1 MFIKKAGYRE
11 DGQEDAYLMCLCITR
26 SKTEL
31 YHELLLMQGE
41 VGCLDAQTVASG
53 EAEHVL
59 AAGVPGSAVGAG
71 LSVERRGLA

>member
-1 MFIKKAGYRE
+1 
-11 DGQEDAYLMCLCITR
+11 MCLCITR

-41 VGCLDAQTVASG
+41 VGSLDAQTVASG

-59 AAGVPGSAVGAG
+59 AARVPGSAVGAG
-71 LSVERRGLA
+71 LGVERRGLA